1 MPGLPNRG
9 EMTIQDAAA
18 TAIIRA
24 ENVSLVIAGETILSA
39 INLAVAAGESVT
51 LVGPNGAGKTML
63 LRVLMGLAPA
73 TTGVVTRRP
82 GLRVGYLPQF
92 LVPDP
97 ILPMDVR
104 RFIGVGSATSP
115 SRRAEALAEVGI
127 GALSHRPIHEL
138 SGGEMRRAMLARA
151 LLREPDVLVL
161 DEPVQGVDLAGQV
174 ELYGRI
180 ALAREK
186 SGCAVLMVSHDLNMV
201 MAATDRVICLNRH
214 VCCEGAPES
223 VRGHAEY
230 RALFGDAADDLA
242 VYTHRHDHS
251 HGAAGEVVPLEA
263 HE

>member
-1 MPGLPNRG
+1 MPNLPNRG
-9 EMTIQDAAA
+9 EMTIYDGA
-18 TAIIRA
+18 TQAIIRA
-24 ENVSLVIAGETILSA
+24 ENVSLVMAGEPILSA
-39 INLAVAAGESVT
+39 INLAVAPGESVT
-51 LVGPNGAGKTML
+51 VVGPNGAGKTML
-63 LRVLMGLAPA
+63 LRVLMGLIPA

-82 GLRVGYLPQF
+82 GLRVGYLPQS

-104 RFIGVGSATSP
+104 RFIGVGSGTSS

-127 GALSHRPIHEL
+127 GGLSHRPIHEL

-180 ALAREK
+180 ARAREI
-186 SGCAVLMVSHDLNMV
+186 SGCAVLMVSHDLNLV

-223 VRGHAEY
+223 VRGHAEF
-230 RALFGDAADDLA
+230 RKLFGDQAEGLA
-242 VYTHRHDHS
+242 VYTHHHDHA
-251 HGAAGEVVPLEA
+251 HDAAGEVVPLEA